1 MNEKT
6 HQLAQQAKKVKMTKK
21 AQKDKADRRR
31 RLLKTFAI
39 GLSVL
44 LVLLGAVLFWGYK
57 NRTSI
62 FHWMRGEI
70 VINRDK
76 YPIVGID
83 VSAHNGDID
92 FQKVKEDGYSFVI
105 IKASEGVSHH
115 DSKFDINYDN
125 ARNAGLKVGAYHFF
139 RKNTD
144 GLNQAKNF
152 LETIGWRKLDLPL
165 VIDVEDWSNDK
176 NVKDD
181 RTQKHLDAM
190 IDNLRS
196 RGLKVMVYTNG
207 AGYKKYI
214 KDGQV
219 NINLWLCAFRS
230 PDKLRHIPHQMQQY
244 SHWGR
249 VKGIWGDVDL
259 NVFNGSR
266 EQWDKWLQDLTPYQI
281 EDSYID
287 TTLINEDQE
296 FYIIDDE
303 L

>member
-1 MNEKT
+1 MSKKT
-6 HQLAQQAKKVKMTKK
+6 QQLAQQATKLKQAKLNKQAKATRKRKM
-21 AQKDKADRRR
+21 
-31 RLLKTFAI
+31 LKTFLA
-39 GLSVL
+39 GLAL
-44 LVLLGAVLFWGYK
+44 LLIVMGAAMWWGYK

-62 FHWMRGEI
+62 SHWMRGEI
-70 VINRDK
+70 VVNRDK

-83 VSAHNGDID
+83 VSVHNGDID
-92 FQKVKEDGYSFVI
+92 FNKVKADGYSFVF
-105 IKASEGVSHH
+105 IKASEGVDHH
-115 DSKFDINYDN
+115 DSKFDANYQN
-125 ARNAGLKVGAYHFF
+125 ARQAGLKVGAYHFF

-181 RTQKHLDAM
+181 RTQRNLDTM

-196 RGLKVMVYTNG
+196 RGHKVMIYTNG
-207 AGYKKYI
+207 DGYKKYI

-219 NINLWLCAFRS
+219 NINLWLCAFKS
-230 PDKLRHIPHQMQQY
+230 PDKIKHIPHQMQQY

-259 NVFNGSR
+259 NVFNGSQ
-266 EQWDKWLQDLTPYQI
+266 EQWDKWLKDLEPYQP

-287 TTLINEDQE
+287 STLIDNDNET
-296 FYIIDDE
+296 YIIDDE
-303 L
+303 I

>member
-92 FQKVKEDGYSFVI
+92 FQKVKDDGYSFVI

-152 LETIGWRKLDLPL
+152 LETIG
-165 VIDVEDWSNDK
+165 
-176 NVKDD
+176 
-181 RTQKHLDAM
+181 
-190 IDNLRS
+190 
-196 RGLKVMVYTNG
+196 
-207 AGYKKYI
+207 
-214 KDGQV
+214 
-219 NINLWLCAFRS
+219 
-230 PDKLRHIPHQMQQY
+230 
-244 SHWGR
+244 
-249 VKGIWGDVDL
+249 
-259 NVFNGSR
+259 
-266 EQWDKWLQDLTPYQI
+266 
-281 EDSYID
+281 
-287 TTLINEDQE
+287 
-296 FYIIDDE
+296 
-303 L
+303 

>member
-1 MNEKT
+1 MNKKT
-6 HQLAQQAKKVKMTKK
+6 QQLAQQARSIKQAKLAK
-21 AQKDKADRRR
+21 AERKRK
-31 RLLKTFAI
+31 LLKTFAI
-39 GLSVL
+39 GLTVL
-44 LVLLGAVLFWGYK
+44 LVLLGIVSWWGYK

-70 VINRDK
+70 IVNRDK

-92 FQKVKEDGYSFVI
+92 FEKVKDDGYSFVI
-105 IKASEGVSHH
+105 IKATEGEDHH
-115 DSKFDINYDN
+115 DSKFDANYEM
-125 ARNAGLKVGAYHFF
+125 ARKAGLKVGAYHFF

-176 NVKDD
+176 NVEDD

-190 IDNLRS
+190 VDNLRS
-196 RGLKVMVYTNG
+196 RGNQVMIYTNG
-207 AGYKKYI
+207 DGYKKYI
-214 KDGQV
+214 KDGQI
-219 NINLWLCAFRS
+219 NINLWLCAFKN
-230 PDKLRHIPHQMQQY
+230 PDKLKHIPHQMQQY

-259 NVFNGSR
+259 NVFNGSQ
-266 EQWDKWLQDLTPYQI
+266 EQWDKWLKDLTPYQV
-281 EDSYID
+281 EQSYID
-287 TTLINEDQE
+287 TTLIDNNNEV
-296 FYIIDDE
+296 YIIDDE